1 MVGDGAGMAAMAVAS
16 EAGPAGAVEEGSA
29 EVAEVEWVGVEA
41 DMAVVDTA
49 KKRRAFISSDGSG
62 NRVWGEH
69 PIAMGRIQ
77 GLL

>member
-1 MVGDGAGMAAMAVAS
+1 M
-16 EAGPAGAVEEGSA
+16 
-29 EVAEVEWVGVEA
+29 AEVEWVGVEE

-49 KKRRAFISSDGSG
+49 KKRRAFTPSASPG

-69 PIAMGRIQ
+69 PIATGRIK

>member
-1 MVGDGAGMAAMAVAS
+1 
-16 EAGPAGAVEEGSA
+16 
-29 EVAEVEWVGVEA
+29 VAEVEWVGVEE